1 MSVGVLLIGGFLGA
15 GKTTLVSRLLR
26 DPNVGPR
33 LAVLVNELGPLGLD
47 GELIRSTSETA
58 ALRTVE
64 LDNGCLCC
72 TLKGALGDALLE
84 LARPVSGP
92 PPAQIIIELS
102 GAAIASEVHFS
113 VSALSRDDAPF
124 HADGLVCVV
133 DAERA
138 PQTAAEQPEL
148 FRDQLSR
155 ADLVLLSK
163 LDRASADARARSE
176 AIIAELAPDARL
188 VECAFGDV
196 DPQLLLGIA
205 PSEPVR
211 PAPHAHHHRALT
223 GRTVT
228 FAAPLDEARLERYLE
243 DVSPSLYRIKGIVEV
258 TGGAQRLVQCVG
270 DQVELSD
277 LVGARG
283 PARLTFI
290 GSMHDVERT
299 ASIEVLLRALGVPAS
314 LVGTAPVGLP

>member
-26 DPNVGPR
+26 DPHVGPR

-84 LARPVSGP
+84 LARPVSGLP
-92 PPAQIIIELS
+92 PLAIIIELS

-113 VSALSRDDAPF
+113 ISAMSRDDAPF

-133 DAERA
+133 DAARA
-138 PQTAAEQPEL
+138 PLTAAAQPDL

-163 LDRASADARARSE
+163 LDRASDKERAASE
-176 AIIAELAPDARL
+176 AIIAGLAPDARV
-188 VECAFGDV
+188 VECAFGEI

-205 PSEPVR
+205 PAQAVE
-211 PAPHAHHHRALT
+211 PAPRAHHHRALT

-228 FAAPLDEARLERYLE
+228 FAGPLDEQTLERYLE

-258 TGGAQRLVQCVG
+258 TSGARVLVQCVG
-270 DQVELSD
+270 DQVELTEH
-277 LVGARG
+277 VGADG

-290 GSMHDVERT
+290 GALHDVERS
-299 ASIEVLLRALGVPAS
+299 AAVEVLTRELGVPAV

>member
-26 DPNVGPR
+26 DPLVGPR

-47 GELIRSTSETA
+47 GELIRATSETA

-84 LARPVSGP
+84 LAQPKVGP
-92 PPAQIIIELS
+92 PPQQIVIELS

-113 VSALSRDDAPF
+113 VSALSRDAPF

-133 DAERA
+133 DAVRA
-138 PQTAAEQPEL
+138 PRTAAEQPDL

-163 LDRASADARARSE
+163 LDRASSDERARSE
-176 AIIAELAPDARL
+176 AIIAELAPGART
-188 VECAFGDV
+188 VECAFGAV
-196 DPQLLLGIA
+196 DPRLLLGFA
-205 PSEPVR
+205 PSLPVVA
-211 PAPHAHHHRALT
+211 PAHGHHHALT
-223 GRTVT
+223 GLTVT
-228 FAAPLDEARLERYLE
+228 FAAPVDEERLERYLE
-243 DVSPSLYRIKGIVEV
+243 DVSPSLYRVKGLVEV
-258 TGGAQRLVQCVG
+258 TAGGARLVQCVG
-270 DQVELSD
+270 DQVELTAHGS
-277 LVGARG
+277 LQG

-290 GSMHDVERT
+290 GTSAEVMRAASVEALT
-299 ASIEVLLRALGVPAS
+299 RALGVVAA
-314 LVGTAPVGLP
+314 LVGTAPLGLP

>member
-1 MSVGVLLIGGFLGA
+1 MSVGVLLVGGFLGA

-26 DPNVGPR
+26 DPEVGPR

-84 LARPVSGP
+84 LSQPKIGP
-92 PPAQIIIELS
+92 PPLQIVIELS
-102 GAAIASEVHFS
+102 GAALASEVHFA
-113 VSALSRDDAPF
+113 VSALSRDAPF

-133 DAERA
+133 DAVRA
-138 PQTAAEQPEL
+138 PQTVEEQPDL

-163 LDRASADARARSE
+163 LDRATSDERARSE
-176 AIIAELAPDARL
+176 AIIAALAPGART
-188 VECAFGDV
+188 VECAFGGV
-196 DPQLLLGIA
+196 DPRLLLGCA
-205 PSEPVR
+205 PSLPVIA
-211 PAPHAHHHRALT
+211 APHAHHHSLS

-228 FAAPLDEARLERYLE
+228 FAGPLDEDALLRYLE
-243 DVSPSLYRIKGIVEV
+243 EASPSLYRIKGLVGV
-258 TGGAQRLVQCVG
+258 ADGTRLVQCVG
-270 DQVELSD
+270 DHVELSPYA
-277 LVGARG
+277 GMQG

-290 GSMHDVERT
+290 GSMKDVQRCADVE
-299 ASIEVLLRALGVPAS
+299 VLARALGVRAS
-314 LVGTAPVGLP
+314 LVVAAPVGLP